1 MASLQFTQ
9 IELQEAAVGNSR
21 QLATDTGTKVAKIT
35 NELQRLDQIT
45 NYLDNQSRRNNL
57 RVDGVK
63 EMQGEKWAD
72 TEVVLREAISRQL
85 QLPVNQVK
93 DIPME
98 RAHRTGDASGQR
110 DRTIV
115 VKFTLFKDRYTML
128 PSSREESSSMRTSL
142 SV

>member
-21 QLATDTGTKVAKIT
+21 QLATDTETKVAKIT

-63 EMQGEKWAD
+63 EMQA
-72 TEVVLREAISRQL
+72 
-85 QLPVNQVK
+85 
-93 DIPME
+93 
-98 RAHRTGDASGQR
+98 
-110 DRTIV
+110 
-115 VKFTLFKDRYTML
+115 
-128 PSSREESSSMRTSL
+128 
-142 SV
+142 